1 MKRFFGFAL
10 LLALFSVPAFAAKN
24 SDTVRIPSKVTV
36 GTTQIPAGSYKLTWT
51 GSGPD
56 VQLTLARDRKTLV
69 TVPAKVV
76 AEKND
81 SNSVVTNTESGTE
94 VLRAIHLSKLSLV
107 LSGATVSG
115 Q

>member
-10 LLALFSVPAFAAKN
+10 LLVLFSVPAFAGKN
-24 SDTVRIPSKVTV
+24 SDTVRIPSNVSV
-36 GTTQIPAGSYKLTWT
+36 GTTQIPAGSYKVTWT

-56 VQLTLARDRKTLV
+56 VQLTLAQNGKTLV
-69 TVPAKVV
+69 SVPAKVV
-76 AEKND
+76 AEKNGP
-81 SNSVVTNTESGTE
+81 SGIVTNTESGAE
-94 VLRAIHLSKLSLV
+94 VLREIHLSNLSLV

>member
-10 LLALFSVPAFAAKN
+10 LLVLFSVPAFAGKN
-24 SDTVRIPSKVTV
+24 SDTVNIPSKVTV

-51 GSGPD
+51 GSGSD
-56 VQLTLARDRKTLV
+56 VQLTLASGKTLV

-76 AEKND
+76 AEKNGATG
-81 SNSVVTNTESGTE
+81 VITNTESGAE
-94 VLRAIHLSKLSLV
+94 VLRTIHLSKLSLV

>member
-10 LLALFSVPAFAAKN
+10 LLVLFSVPAFASKN
-24 SDTVRIPSKVTV
+24 SDTVNIPSKVTV
-36 GTTQIPAGSYKLTWT
+36 GTTQIPAGSYQLTWT

-56 VQLTLARDRKTLV
+56 VQLTLAKGNKTLV

-76 AEKND
+76 AEK
-81 SNSVVTNTESGTE
+81 SGPSGVVTNTESGAE
-94 VLRAIHLSKLSLV
+94 VLRSIRLSKLSLV

>member
-10 LLALFSVPAFAAKN
+10 LLVLFSVPAFASKN
-24 SDTVRIPSKVTV
+24 SDTVSIPSKITV

-51 GSGPD
+51 GSGSD
-56 VQLTLARDRKTLV
+56 VQLTLAKDGKTV
-69 TVPAKVV
+69 AIVPAKVV

-81 SNSVVTNTESGTE
+81 AIGVVTNTEGGAE
-94 VLRAIHLSKLSLV
+94 VLRTIHLSKMSLV
-107 LSGATVSG
+107 ISDATVSG